1 MSCKFRVDRIN
12 KICRITKIKRI
23 DFMKKLKVMTVVG
36 TRPEIIRLAC
46 VMKKLD
52 ASPAVEHVLVHTG
65 QNYDYELNEVFFK
78 DLGLK
83 KPDYFLNA
91 AGGNAT
97 VTAGKILEAI
107 DPVLE
112 EAKPDAFLVLGD
124 TNSCLCAIAA
134 KKRHIPIFHMEA
146 GNRCFDQRVPE
157 ESNRKI
163 VDHISDINLCYSDI
177 AREYLLREGLPPDQV
192 IKTGSPMLE
201 VLTEQMPKVKRNAA
215 KVLKAMKV
223 TKSKYFVVSAHREEN
238 IADERHFL
246 NLVECLNEIA
256 KAYKLPII
264 VSTHPRTRK
273 MIEKKGVKF
282 NKLVKLMK
290 PMGLTE
296 YLALQLNAKAV
307 LSDSGTI
314 SEESSILG
322 FKALNLR
329 EAHERPEAMEE
340 AAVMMV
346 GQNKERILQALKH
359 LTVAKSCR
367 KVYDYSMPDVSEK
380 VVRIIISYTNY
391 IKRRVWGETF

>member
-1 MSCKFRVDRIN
+1 MDRIN
-12 KICRITKIKRI
+12 KIYRITKIKRI

-65 QNYDYELNEVFFK
+65 QNYDYELNEVFFA
-78 DLGLK
+78 DLGLR

-112 EAKPDAFLVLGD
+112 ETKPEAFLVLGD

-134 KKRHIPIFHMEA
+134 KKRHIPVFHMEA
-146 GNRCFDQRVPE
+146 GNRCFDHRVPE
-157 ESNRKI
+157 ETNRKI
-163 VDHISDINLCYSDI
+163 VDHISDINLCYSSI
-177 AREYLLREGLPPDQV
+177 AREYLLKEGLPPDQV

-223 TKSKYFVVSAHREEN
+223 VNGKYFVVSAHREEN

-256 KAYKLPII
+256 AAYKLPII

-273 MIEKKGVKF
+273 MIETKGVKF
-282 NKLVKLMK
+282 DKLVKLMK

-346 GQNKERILQALKH
+346 GQNKERILQALNH
-359 LTVAKSCR
+359 LDVAKPCR

-380 VVRIIISYTNY
+380 VVRIIISYTDY
-391 IKRRVWGETF
+391 IKRRVWGEIF